1 MDMRDV
7 VIQLHAGEYHDSA
20 RYLAAL
26 NFRAIVLDTPRRRF
40 HTAAQLLL
48 QYLCGLGQLL
58 PHLWSLRGLPTV
70 VVFSHFAFVVK
81 LLARCG
87 LLDYE
92 RLFCFGFLVHDPRW
106 FRVVR
111 CLVRLD
117 RAHDHYVIFSES
129 EAELYRTAFGIERE
143 RMHFVPLGD
152 WRQIRPIDGQVVPVR
167 GDYYLAGGRSNRDYP
182 ALVEAFRSLP
192 ARLVILCSQ
201 VNLEELGQVRIPIMS
216 RSCATFLSRPSMNTF
231 EVRKPASSPCGTIRV
246 RPGRVWRS
254 RSCET
259 RNALWLPGPGD

>member
-117 RAHDHYVIFSES
+117 RAHNHYVIFSES

-143 RMHFVPLGD
+143 RMHFVPLGT
-152 WRQIRPIDGQVVPVR
+152 
-167 GDYYLAGGRSNRDYP
+167 GGRS
-182 ALVEAFRSLP
+182 ARS
-192 ARLVILCSQ
+192 
-201 VNLEELGQVRIPIMS
+201 MD
-216 RSCATFLSRPSMNTF
+216 RSCLFAGITTWPADAATATTPRWWKLS
-231 EVRKPASSPCGTIRV
+231 VPC
-246 RPGRVWRS
+246 PRVW
-254 RSCET
+254 
-259 RNALWLPGPGD
+259 